1 MTNHVDNH
9 ILDLYAATFQED
21 NYPPVAGKILGLFYV
36 SEQKYFS
43 FEELQ
48 NQLEISKSAV
58 SKALKM
64 LLNIGEINFVTFED
78 NKRKRYFY
86 LDVQGNI
93 DRIQSL
99 ITSYIMQT
107 KLLEETLALR
117 EETNPELNNFI
128 KNSIKFNREVIAF
141 VDQKV
146 KEHY

>member
-1 MTNHVDNH
+1 MKTKVDAH

-48 NQLEISKSAV
+48 DQLEISKSAV
-58 SKALKM
+58 SKGLKM

-99 ITSYIMQT
+99 ITSYTMQT

-117 EETNPELNNFI
+117 GETNPELNNFI
-128 KNSIKFNREVIAF
+128 ENSIKFNREVIAF